1 MEEGQKDGKSQ
12 GIRDFAVRFCFLVIS
27 EATFT
32 VSPTGPPKCE
42 LNRDEIN
49 GRANMEEGVEAGVL
63 SPLQRAK
70 GSYGMLRTA
79 ELANPR
85 EEHIKI
91 KCSDLKTNTYTH

>member
-12 GIRDFAVRFCFLVIS
+12 SIRDFAVRFCFLVIS

-32 VSPTGPPKCE
+32 VSPTCPPKCK
-42 LNRDEIN
+42 LNGDN
-49 GRANMEEGVEAGVL
+49 TSGQANMEEGVEAGVL
-63 SPLQRAK
+63 SPTQRAK

-85 EEHIKI
+85 KEHIKI
-91 KCSDLKTNTYTH
+91 KCSDLKTKTYTY